1 MDDESRGSKF
11 SAAPIAIGY
20 LFQCR
25 CALFESLKRLRKG
38 IEFSVCLETLDDV
51 VFEKEGQVSEI
62 LQTKHHLNKAGEL
75 TDSSTD
81 LWRTLRIWSE
91 GFTSGEIPPGALFYL
106 VTTSVA
112 PEGSAAHY
120 LKINEKER
128 NVLKAIERLNSA
140 AESSGNQANA
150 PAYSAYKLLSPEKK
164 ETLIGCIYVVDSAP
178 SIMDLDGAL
187 REEIYWAVERRFQDE
202 FLQRLE
208 GWWLRRA
215 IQHLSKKAVKAILS
229 EEIEAQMTQ
238 LREQFK
244 QDNLPIDEDI
254 LGATVDASGY
264 HNRMFVHQL
273 NLIEIGNRRIF
284 YAIKNYF
291 RAFEQRSRW
300 VREDLLLVG
309 ELERYEERLI
319 EEWEILFERMRE
331 ELGEQAA
338 EEEKKKSAQAL
349 YKWVETDASFPIR
362 PRCNER
368 FITRGSYQILADQ
381 QRVGWHPEFLI
392 RLQQLLEM

>member
-1 MDDESRGSKF
+1 MDDKSRGSQF
-11 SAAPIAIGY
+11 SAAPSAIGY

-38 IEFSVCLETLDDV
+38 IEFSVSLETLDDV
-51 VFEKEGQVSEI
+51 VFETEGQVTEI
-62 LQTKHHLNKAGEL
+62 LQTKHHFKKAGDL

-91 GFTSGEIPPGALFYL
+91 GFTSGEIPPGTLFYL
-106 VTTSVA
+106 LTTSVA
-112 PEGSAAHY
+112 PERSAAFY
-120 LKINEKER
+120 LKIDEKER
-128 NVLKAIERLNSA
+128 DVLKAIERLNST
-140 AESSGNQANA
+140 AESSSNQANA
-150 PAYSAYKLLSPEKK
+150 HGYSAYRLLTPEQKVS
-164 ETLIGCIYVVDSAP
+164 LIGSVYIVDSAP
-178 SIMDLDGAL
+178 SITDLDGVL
-187 REEIYWAVERRFQDE
+187 REEIYWAVEKRFQDE
-202 FLQRLE
+202 FIQRLE
-208 GWWLRRA
+208 GWWLHRA
-215 IQHLSKKAVKAILS
+215 IHHLSKRVVKAILS
-229 EEIEAQMTQ
+229 EEVEAQMTQ

-254 LGATVDASGY
+254 LAATVDASGY
-264 HNRMFVHQL
+264 HNRTFVHQL
-273 NLIEIGNRRIF
+273 GLIEIGNRRIF
-284 YAIKNYF
+284 HAIKNYF

-331 ELGEQAA
+331 ELGVQAA
-338 EEEKKKSAQAL
+338 EEEKRKSAQAL

-362 PRCNER
+362 PRCNEP

-381 QRVGWHPEFLI
+381 QRVGWHPEFLA
-392 RLQQLLEM
+392 RLRQLLEM